1 MGFGLLF
8 LGYFMTHL
16 MSVFSLGCL
25 VRFAGYSLMIY
36 ALTRLYKYNLSF
48 KFPFYAAFAMLGV
61 TAADCYAKVGGL
73 LYDSLIINSFSLP
86 EGFEVAVAS
95 ADDALSFVFHACLFY
110 AIYKIAKETEVE
122 KIKVSAVRNFVFICI
137 YAALIII
144 SKLPFSFVDSYK
156 RYFSMPIIL
165 LYFTLIILNLVLIFT
180 AYANICDES
189 DVDMPLKKSRF
200 EFVNKFREETA
211 RREQKAADDSVEYA
225 RKKLEERRE
234 KRRRK

>member
-25 VRFAGYSLMIY
+25 MRLAGYSLMIY
-36 ALTRLYKYNLSF
+36 AFFKLCKYNVSF
-48 KFPFYAAFAMLGV
+48 RFPFYCAFAMLLV
-61 TAADCYAKVGGL
+61 TAADCYEKIGTL
-73 LYDSLIINSFSLP
+73 LYDSLIIDSFSLP
-86 EGFEVAVAS
+86 EGFAETVAC
-95 ADDALSFVFHACLFY
+95 ADDVLSFVFHTALLF
-110 AIYKIAKETEVE
+110 AIVEIAKETEVE
-122 KIKVSAVRNFVFICI
+122 KIRVAAVRNFVFVCI
-137 YAALIII
+137 YAVLIIV
-144 SKLPFSFVDSYK
+144 SKLPFSFVEDYK

-180 AYANICDES
+180 SYANICDEG

-211 RREQKAADDSVEYA
+211 RREQKAADESVEYA
-225 RKKLEERRE
+225 KKKLEERRQ
-234 KRRRK
+234 RRQRK